1 MSRLWQH
8 RAARHALFWLATVAL
23 SFAAQLPAHWLGG
36 APLYVGGL
44 FFVQLPASLLAIYPL
59 LYWILPRLLRGQ
71 LVLLVLLLALW
82 LPASIKLVNLM
93 RGLYERGPAPAWFGE
108 PKAPVQPWYT
118 YKDLGYAWFVL
129 LATAGAASTIKV
141 LNGWHEQQRQGRELQ
156 QRKLQAELQLLKAQ
170 LQPAFLFDTLGTLR
184 RLTAERAAEA
194 PAAVLH
200 LAELLRYLLYESPRD
215 AVPLADEV
223 AMLRHYLALETLRLG
238 PRVEV
243 SLHFSGALAESSIA
257 PLLLLPL
264 LENAFR
270 YGTGTRQECP
280 WVSIDLVAKS
290 RSLTFKVINSQPNAP
305 ADWHEGPGLRTLR
318 QRLERLYP
326 GRHEL
331 KIVAEPDTFLVALRL
346 RFAPMPGHISSPSP
360 ALALPQP

>member
-1 MSRLWQH
+1 M
-8 RAARHALFWLATVAL
+8 
-23 SFAAQLPAHWLGG
+23 
-36 APLYVGGL
+36 
-44 FFVQLPASLLAIYPL
+44 
-59 LYWILPRLLRGQ
+59 
-71 LVLLVLLLALW
+71 
-82 LPASIKLVNLM
+82 
-93 RGLYERGPAPAWFGE
+93 
-108 PKAPVQPWYT
+108 
-118 YKDLGYAWFVL
+118 
-129 LATAGAASTIKV
+129 
-141 LNGWHEQQRQGRELQ
+141 
-156 QRKLQAELQLLKAQ
+156 
-170 LQPAFLFDTLGTLR
+170 
-184 RLTAERAAEA
+184 
-194 PAAVLH
+194 
-200 LAELLRYLLYESPRD
+200 
-215 AVPLADEV
+215 PLADEV

-326 GRHEL
+326 GHHEL

-360 ALALPQP
+360 TLALPQP